1 MSCVWIDYATI
12 LRADAYSLDIVV
24 NSHTVCGCNTV
35 YSIRYKRKESK
46 KPINKK
52 RSVLDWMFLSIAVLL
67 SAVSIFVLA
76 YCEPF

>member
-12 LRADAYSLDIVV
+12 LRADAYGLDIVV

-46 KPINKK
+46 KTH
-52 RSVLDWMFLSIAVLL
+52 
-67 SAVSIFVLA
+67 
-76 YCEPF
+76 